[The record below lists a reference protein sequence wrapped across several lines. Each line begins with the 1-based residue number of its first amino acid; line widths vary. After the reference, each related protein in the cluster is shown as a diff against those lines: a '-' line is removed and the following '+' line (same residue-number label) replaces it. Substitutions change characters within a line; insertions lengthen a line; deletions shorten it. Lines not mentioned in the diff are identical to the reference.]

1 MKQPMNKLGLLLLS
15 ILLIISIGSLILF
28 LSTNASN
35 IVGIGLGVVLVFVI
49 LTFISYLLYDLYSSI
64 TEDSR
69 QSSKSSR
76 GSINAKYFK
85 TLSDA

>member
-1 MKQPMNKLGLLLLS
+1 MKQPMNNLGLLLLT
-15 ILLIISIGSLILF
+15 ILFMISIGSLILF

-35 IVGIGLGVVLVFVI
+35 IVGIGLGIILVLVI

-64 TEDSR
+64 TEDNH
-69 QSSKSSR
+69 QSSHSSHT
-76 GSINAKYFK
+76 ATKYFR